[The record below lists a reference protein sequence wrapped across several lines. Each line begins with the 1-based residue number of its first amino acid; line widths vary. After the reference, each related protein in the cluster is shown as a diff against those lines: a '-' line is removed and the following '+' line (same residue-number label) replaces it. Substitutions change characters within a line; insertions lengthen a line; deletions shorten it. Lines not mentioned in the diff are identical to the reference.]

1 MSTDSSRPTPL
12 GVARARFVEGL
23 PRKAQELKGSVA
35 LLAGTP
41 NEEKP
46 REELRRRLHALYAS
60 AQVFQLERLAAAL
73 KDAIG
78 KLDVARDERRGLSNA
93 DLDMLALLAAT
104 LPVLGAEAPSHDAE
118 SVSVPRAAPVPK
130 TSGGIRGGNTLKGV
144 AAVTAPPPK
153 VVVPAPVVS
162 APPPPPSPP
171 AAGKPAK
178 SDGDALRNELAA
190 SIERRAVSA
199 PAPPS
204 MRGAPVV
211 SVLVCDAAETQARVR
226 ALLAGERFE
235 VLGAADPEEALRLS
249 RSSAPDVVLVDRA
262 VLSRSG
268 SDFVRRLR
276 DDPLTDFVPI
286 VALVPE
292 TEELDAVA
300 ARELG
305 CEDVLRRPLAAD
317 TLERAVMRLAGL
329 DASANGGALSGDLTV
344 AELANKIADEIRR
357 GLVESLDRGR
367 ELSVPIGDG
376 TEVLAATWSAIGRLR
391 AHLAS
396 RSGGRVHFR
405 EREGAA
411 ATLALVDDD
420 AGDDGGED
428 VSLRDRRILV
438 ADDDPA
444 VVWFFSN
451 LLREAGA
458 IAKEA
463 HDGEEALQS
472 ARRERPDVIIADIL
486 MPKLDGFSLT
496 RELKRDPVLSDVPV
510 VLLSWKED
518 FLQRMRELSAGASG
532 YLRKEA
538 GASQILAAVRG
549 VLRPRARLEQR
560 LRAGGDV
567 RGRLERIGI
576 LPLLHTAAQ
585 HRPDARI
592 TVRDAWNLF
601 EIDLRKRP
609 GESQGAIVDITRT
622 ASDGSFSRGPRVVVP
637 LLGATEGRF
646 TVVDSDAPV
655 RASVR
660 EPLDVLL
667 SRSANELGAI
677 VDAVS
682 GRGLLLAHHVEFDED
697 VLASILRAAPPTVA
711 AVVDALRRG
720 RGPRS
725 LVVDGT
731 FAPQDLERVL
741 VDLARQGAIS
751 AVVGDGNEDRVI
763 AARKERGETALPV
776 RTPSLL
782 PPRPPPEDPESLTPS
797 AAGLDLSWA
806 KGEEETG
813 NIVRET
819 LRKAG
824 EDPSPAKKE
833 SPPEDADE
841 GPVLQY
847 GRASDPG
854 EQEDVDTLDDASGGG
869 LVAAAAEAEK
879 GLAVPVKPVTVTV
892 RTSKAP
898 PPELPPEAPASEETP
913 LGPEQDEREAAAAA
927 TPVPAPEAEQDED
940 EGAEDDEDDE
950 GEDEAAEAAP
960 AAAPPKAKAPTPP
973 LKVPPKPASAPA
985 ASEPASGLSAFQWT
999 FVLAALV
1006 GVGFAGWRITHP
1018 AQGPAPTTI
1027 VVRTVA
1033 GDAGPVEVVDVDAGA
1048 AATDVPATSAFSGYG
1063 RDEEG
1068 IADQYGVAVP
1078 AGQGLLVLEPGEEP
1092 MQVRIGQDLVRRL
1105 DHDPVA
1111 IALPEAIHDLA
1122 FVRGDGTSFRFARVT
1137 AGHTRYVPAP

>member
-60 AQVFQLERLAAAL
+60 AQVFQLERLASAL
-73 KDAIG
+73 KEAIA
-78 KLDVARDERRGLSNA
+78 KLDQARDERRGLDNG
-93 DLDMLALLAAT
+93 DLDLLASLAAT
-104 LPVLGAEAPSHDAE
+104 LPVLGGDAPTMDAEA
-118 SVSVPRAAPVPK
+118 VSIPKAAPVP
-130 TSGGIRGGNTLKGV
+130 GALRGGHTLKGV
-144 AAVTAPPPK
+144 PSAAPPPRK
-153 VVVPAPVVS
+153 VSV
-162 APPPPPSPP
+162 PPPPPRAPEPS
-171 AAGKPAK
+171 
-178 SDGDALRNELAA
+178 ALRDELAS
-190 SIERRAVSA
+190 SIERRAVA
-199 PAPPS
+199 PSDTPS
-204 MRGAPVV
+204 LRGAPVV
-211 SVLVCDAAETQARVR
+211 SVLVCDGAETQARVR
-226 ALLAGERFE
+226 ALLASERFE
-235 VLGAADPEEALRLS
+235 VLGAADPEEALRLA

-262 VLSRSG
+262 LLSRTG

-286 VALVPE
+286 IALVAE
-292 TEELDAVA
+292 GEELDGVA
-300 ARELG
+300 ARDLG
-305 CEDVLRRPLAAD
+305 CEDVLARPLA
-317 TLERAVMRLAGL
+317 TESLERSVMRLAGVEGHGG
-329 DASANGGALSGDLTV
+329 SGALSGDLTV
-344 AELANKIADEIRR
+344 ADLAAKIAEEIRL

-367 ELSVPIGDG
+367 DLSVPIGDG

-391 AHLAS
+391 AHLSS

-405 EREGAA
+405 EREGGA

-420 AGDDGGED
+420 TTNDGGAD
-428 VSLRDRRILV
+428 VSLRDRRIV
-438 ADDDPA
+438 IADDDPA
-444 VVWFFSN
+444 VVWFFAN

-458 IAKEA
+458 IATET
-463 HDGEEALQS
+463 HDGEEALLE
-472 ARRERPDVIIADIL
+472 ARRSRPDVIIADIL

-538 GASQILAAVRG
+538 GSSQILAAVRE

-576 LPLLHTAAQ
+576 IPLLNTAAQ

-601 EIDLRKRP
+601 EIDLRKKV
-609 GESQGAIVDITRT
+609 GEEQGSLVDITRT
-622 ASDGSFSRGPRVVVP
+622 ASDGSFSRGPKVVMA

-646 TVVDSDAPV
+646 TVADSDAPV

-660 EPLDVLL
+660 EPLDVVLA
-667 SRSANELGAI
+667 RAAGELGGL

-682 GRGLLLAHHVEFDED
+682 GRGLLLAHRVEFDED
-697 VLASILRAAPPTVA
+697 VLSSILRAAPPTVA

-731 FAPQDLERVL
+731 FAPQDVERVL

-751 AVVGDGNEDRVI
+751 AVTGEGNEDRVLV
-763 AARKERGETALPV
+763 ARKERGETALPV

-782 PPRPPPEDPESLTPS
+782 PPRPPEPVGMTP
-797 AAGLDLSWA
+797 AEAGLDLSWA
-806 KGEEETG
+806 KNEEATA
-813 NIVRET
+813 NIVLAT
-819 LRKAG
+819 LSGVGKVERDDDDDGPTISYGAPSEG
-824 EDPSPAKKE
+824 ED
-833 SPPEDADE
+833 E
-841 GPVLQY
+841 G
-847 GRASDPG
+847 
-854 EQEDVDTLDDASGGG
+854 TLDEHTDPQ
-869 LVAAAAEAEK
+869 LAA
-879 GLAVPVKPVTVTV
+879 LSTPKPATITV
-892 RTSKAP
+892 RTSDAP
-898 PPELPPEAPASEETP
+898 APELPPEAPVSEETALP
-913 LGPEQDEREAAAAA
+913 PETDE
-927 TPVPAPEAEQDED
+927 PSKPAPVAAPPADDRED
-940 EGAEDDEDDE
+940 EDDEDDE
-950 GEDEAAEAAP
+950 DEDDEPAPPPKAVAAKRPAP
-960 AAAPPKAKAPTPP
+960 KPVAVAAAPR
-973 LKVPPKPASAPA
+973 PA
-985 ASEPASGLSAFQWT
+985 EPSSGLSPFTWT
-999 FVLAALV
+999 FIFVALA
-1006 GVGFAGWRITHP
+1006 GGGFAGWRYTHP
-1018 AQGPAPTTI
+1018 AQSPAPTIVIATVAGVDAATAEQEATADAGVELSTGPAP
-1027 VVRTVA
+1027 A
-1033 GDAGPVEVVDVDAGA
+1033 P
-1048 AATDVPATSAFSGYG
+1048 SAFSTYG

-1068 IADQYGVAVP
+1068 IAPGFDGVTVA
-1078 AGQGLLVLEPGEEP
+1078 ASQGLLVLEPGTEP

-1111 IALPEAIHDLA
+1111 IALDEGIHDLA
-1122 FVRGDGTSFRFARVT
+1122 FVRGDGNSFRFVRVT
-1137 AGHTRYVPAP
+1137 AGHTRYVPAPEH